1 MRDLIQGILAWRR
14 RFRELRR
21 QRLVDLLNIVCNIIH
36 PSIKGIRTF
45 EQRVGPSAPPP
56 ASLFT
61 PKNKFPTIF
70 KL

>member
-21 QRLVDLLNIVCNIIH
+21 QRLVDLLNIVLILFIPLLKVEGYSNKGLGPR
-36 PSIKGIRTF
+36 PS
-45 EQRVGPSAPPP
+45 PPP
-56 ASLFT
+56 SLFT